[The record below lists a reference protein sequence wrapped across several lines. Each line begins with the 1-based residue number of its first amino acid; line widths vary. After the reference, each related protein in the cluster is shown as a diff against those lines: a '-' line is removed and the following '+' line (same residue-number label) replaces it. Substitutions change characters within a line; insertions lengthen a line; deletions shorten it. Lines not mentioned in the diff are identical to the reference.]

1 MAASA
6 ENLVEYRVEGR
17 KCYVTLNRPHAM
29 NALSIGLRAELAE
42 AISRY
47 DADDQLRVCVVTGEG
62 GKAFSAGVDLK
73 ELAGIGVVQAR
84 PVSAAEAL
92 ASCRKPTVAAIDGYC
107 LAGGFELAM
116 SCDIRVATTQSTF
129 GLPEVRRSLLPGPGL
144 HQLPRIIPLGEAL
157 QMQLTGSPIT
167 AERAYQIGL
176 VQQLADDREELAEK
190 VDRVADAILK
200 GAPLA
205 VKAAKQVV
213 MVGRNLPIEYSQ
225 KFAEPIREAVYQSR
239 DRLEG
244 PRAFAEK
251 REPNWAGE

>member
-1 MAASA
+1 LGSVT
-6 ENLVEYRVEGR
+6 ESLVEYRAEGR
-17 KCYVTLNRPHAM
+17 TCFITLNRPHAM

-42 AISRY
+42 AVLRY
-47 DADDQLRVCVVTGEG
+47 DADDQLRVCIVTGAG

-73 ELAGIGVVQAR
+73 ELAAIGLAHAR

-92 ASCRKPTVAAIDGYC
+92 SSCRKPTVAAIDGYC

-116 SCDIRVATTQSTF
+116 SCDIRIATTQSTF

-144 HQLPRIIPLGEAL
+144 HQLTRIIPLGEAL

-167 AERAYQIGL
+167 AERAHQIGL
-176 VQQLADDREELAEK
+176 VQQLAADRDQLTEKIDLLAS
-190 VDRVADAILK
+190 AILK

-225 KFAEPIREAVYQSR
+225 KYAEPIRDAVYQSR

-251 REPNWAGE
+251 REPSWAGE